1 MTISASASLPGL
13 YDYGE
18 VARSVL
24 IAIAA
29 SYAALDLAG
38 RVTAARDR
46 SHRAW
51 LGGGAIAMG
60 IGIWEMHFKGMMAFR
75 LPVSVKYHWPTILA
89 ALLAAIV
96 ASAAA
101 LYVASRQKMGPV
113 EALTGGVIMSSGIAG
128 LHYLLMAAM
137 RSSAIA
143 RYSPMLVTCS
153 ILLAIF
159 FSLIALLMA
168 FGLREETRW
177 SVPRRLGSAAVL
189 GAAVSAMHYTGMAAA
204 TFFPASPPEL
214 SHAVSVSPIGNSG
227 VVVVTLMV
235 LVAALVTSSVDRR
248 AGAET
253 TAALQEAQ
261 EKLVQVT
268 RTQAMGEL
276 AAAIAHEV
284 NQPLTAI
291 VTNGNFC
298 LRRLESATS
307 NRDEIRGAITE
318 IVDDGNRAS
327 AVISR
332 IRGLLTKGTSH
343 RTRLDINQIIGD
355 VTILLR
361 KEVRRNRVFLRTDL
375 AKDLPDVQGDPV
387 ELQQVL
393 INLVMTA
400 VEAMRTSPDDRR
412 EILIRSA
419 ESPDGILVQVQD
431 FGPGIEPE
439 LTIRIFEPF
448 FTTKAEGIGMGLSIS
463 RSIIESNGGQLSVV
477 SATRGALFQFTLPVA
492 IND

>member
-1 MTISASASLPGL
+1 M
-13 YDYGE
+13 
-18 VARSVL
+18 
-24 IAIAA
+24 
-29 SYAALDLAG
+29 
-38 RVTAARDR
+38 
-46 SHRAW
+46 
-51 LGGGAIAMG
+51 
-60 IGIWEMHFKGMMAFR
+60 
-75 LPVSVKYHWPTILA
+75 
-89 ALLAAIV
+89 
-96 ASAAA
+96 
-101 LYVASRQKMGPV
+101 
-113 EALTGGVIMSSGIAG
+113 
-128 LHYLLMAAM
+128 
-137 RSSAIA
+137 
-143 RYSPMLVTCS
+143 
-153 ILLAIF
+153 
-159 FSLIALLMA
+159 
-168 FGLREETRW
+168 
-177 SVPRRLGSAAVL
+177 
-189 GAAVSAMHYTGMAAA
+189 
-204 TFFPASPPEL
+204 
-214 SHAVSVSPIGNSG
+214 
-227 VVVVTLMV
+227 
-235 LVAALVTSSVDRR
+235 VTSSVDRR

-298 LRRLESATS
+298 FRRLESATS
-307 NRDEIRGAITE
+307 NPDEIRAAIAE
-318 IVDDGNRAS
+318 IVNDGNRAS

-332 IRGLLTKGTSH
+332 IRGLVTKGTCH

-361 KEVRRNRVFLRTDL
+361 KEVRRSRVFLRTDL
-375 AKDLPDVQGDPV
+375 ATDLPGVQGDPV

-393 INLVMTA
+393 INLVMNA

-492 IND
+492 TND

>member
-1 MTISASASLPGL
+1 VTISASAPLPGL

-38 RVTAARDR
+38 RVTAARDQSR
-46 SHRAW
+46 RAW
-51 LGGGAIAMG
+51 LGAGAIAMG
-60 IGIWEMHFKGMMAFR
+60 IGIWEMYFKGMMAFR
-75 LPVSVKYHWPTILA
+75 LPVSVHYHWPTILA
-89 ALLAAIV
+89 ALLTAIV

-137 RSSAIA
+137 RSSATT
-143 RYSPMLVTCS
+143 RYSPLLVTCS

-159 FSLIALLMA
+159 FSLIALPMA
-168 FGLREETRW
+168 FGLREETRR
-177 SVPRRLGSAAVL
+177 SVPRRLGSAAVM

-204 TFFPASPPEL
+204 SFFPASPPEL

-235 LVAALVTSSVDRR
+235 LVAAMVTSSVDRR

-298 LRRLESATS
+298 FRRLESATS
-307 NRDEIRGAITE
+307 NPDEIRAAIAE
-318 IVDDGNRAS
+318 IVNDGNRAS

-332 IRGLLTKGTSH
+332 IRGLVTKGTCH

-361 KEVRRNRVFLRTDL
+361 KEVRRSRVFLRTDL
-375 AKDLPDVQGDPV
+375 ATDLPGVQGDPV

-393 INLVMTA
+393 INLVMNA

-492 IND
+492 TND

>member
-1 MTISASASLPGL
+1 MTISVSAALPGS

-46 SHRAW
+46 SRRAW

-60 IGIWEMHFKGMMAFR
+60 IGIWEMHFKGMMAYR
-75 LPVSVKYHWPTILA
+75 LPVSVNYHWPTILA

-101 LYVASRQKMGPV
+101 LYVASRHKVGPV

-137 RSSAIA
+137 RLSAIT
-143 RYSPMLVTCS
+143 RYSPLLVTCS
-153 ILLAIF
+153 ILLAIS

-177 SVPRRLGSAAVL
+177 SVPRRLGSAAVM

-204 TFFPASPPEL
+204 SFFPASPPEL

-235 LVAALVTSSVDRR
+235 LVAAMVTSSVDRR

-261 EKLVQVT
+261 EKVVQIT

-298 LRRLESATS
+298 LRRLERATA
-307 NRDEIRGAITE
+307 NPDEIRVAITE
-318 IVDDGNRAS
+318 IVNDGNRAS

-343 RTRLDINQIIGD
+343 RTRLDINRIIED

-361 KEVRRNRVFLRTDL
+361 KEVRRSRVFLHTDL
-375 AKDLPDVQGDPV
+375 ATDLPRVQGDPV
-387 ELQQVL
+387 QLQQVL
-393 INLVMTA
+393 INLVMNA
-400 VEAMRTSPDDRR
+400 VEAVRTSPHDRR

-431 FGPGIEPE
+431 SGPGIEPE
-439 LTIRIFEPF
+439 LTNRIFEPF

-463 RSIIESNGGQLSVV
+463 RSIIESSGGQLSVV

-492 IND
+492 TND